1 MKSFILLFSAIS
13 ILLLSCDSIPND
25 QESKN
30 NLVIDSLENEIK
42 SLELLRDSLLQE
54 LVYVAQLNE
63 NIYQER
69 EAALKELN
77 ALKKKYK
84 IGSSSSSNPLAKYN
98 LELTRSKTGYVYS
111 TPDALFLPAITL
123 EFRNKTNVDLNER
136 VYFKYLFVNKK
147 TGEQLHESMETF
159 CDSYS
164 SLAGGLVK
172 QITERS
178 EVGWYAIRDQDVSV
192 RVYIRDV
199 FWKEFQIETSTYQGR
214 I

>member
-1 MKSFILLFSAIS
+1 MGIFLFLFS
-13 ILLLSCDSIPND
+13 CDTPS
-25 QESKN
+25 SKPQSN
-30 NLVIDSLENEIK
+30 AGKVIIDSLEVEIK
-42 SLELLRDSLLQE
+42 SLKLSRDSLVHE
-54 LVYVAQLNE
+54 LAYVAQLNE

-123 EFRNKTNVDLNER
+123 EFRNKTNVDLTDR
-136 VYFKYLFVNKK
+136 VYFKYIFINKK
-147 TGEQLHESMETF
+147 TGEQLHESSETLTN
-159 CDSYS
+159 SYS
-164 SLAGGLVK
+164 PLAGGLVK
-172 QITERS
+172 QITKRS
-178 EVGWYAIRDQDVSV
+178 EVGWYAVKGQEVSV
-192 RVYIRDV
+192 RVYIRDT
-199 FWKEFQIETSTYQGR
+199 FWKEFKIETDSYEGR